1 VTACSVLI
9 ANAQVEKESKKF
21 DYERESRQQEI
32 DRKDAQTRALK
43 ETQTELRERR
53 ARQSRDFFVQKRQ
66 MADTSEKELQYLRF
80 FGRESGEL
88 KATRKQVE
96 QQMMATARLMEG
108 QPASRPDSEVDEDEE
123 EDPFTA
129 LSAYH
134 KSLLVTGREWL
145 LASGAMASPRK
156 LTPLALSPR

>member
-53 ARQSRDFFVQKRQ
+53 ARQSRETRFRCACKKR
-66 MADTSEKELQYLRF
+66 AFKTPVSGSEH
-80 FGRESGEL
+80 S
-88 KATRKQVE
+88 
-96 QQMMATARLMEG
+96 
-108 QPASRPDSEVDEDEE
+108 
-123 EDPFTA
+123 DPP
-129 LSAYH
+129 
-134 KSLLVTGREWL
+134 KLLN
-145 LASGAMASPRK
+145 SSFNC
-156 LTPLALSPR
+156 